1 MCNNVTES
9 LFFRLKKLFT
19 AAVLAAQCADDE
31 NALAGVRC
39 MLEWQLSAVF
49 ETLEEDCARQL
60 EFHVNGANPFADIQP
75 EILAI

>member
-19 AAVLAAQCADDE
+19 AAVLASQCADDE

-39 MLEWQLSAVF
+39 MLEWQLSAIF
-49 ETLEEDCARQL
+49 ETIERDCTLQL
-60 EFHVNGANPFADIQP
+60 EFHVSGTNPFADVQP
-75 EILAI
+75 EILEI